1 LEAQNFKMVDT
12 KRIAVIRIKG
22 KPGMKHDV
30 KSTFEKLRLY
40 NKNTCVI
47 IPNTPSFIGM
57 LEKIKNDAT
66 WGELDESTCVE
77 LLSKRGKLP
86 GNKPLTDDYLKEKNK
101 SDIAGFSK
109 DFMTFKKD
117 LKDVPGLKN
126 FFRLN
131 PPRKGF
137 ERKGIKV
144 PFAQGGVLGYR
155 MNRIN
160 DLLMRML

>member
-1 LEAQNFKMVDT
+1 MVET

-47 IPNTPSFIGM
+47 IANTPSFIGM

-66 WGELDESTCVE
+66 WGELDEKTCAE

-86 GNKPLTDDYLKEKNK
+86 GNKPLTDEYTKTKIK

-109 DFMTFKKD
+109 DFMTFKKEF
-117 LKDVPGLKN
+117 KDVPGLKN

-155 MNRIN
+155 MKKIN
-160 DLLMRML
+160 DLLTRML

>member
-1 LEAQNFKMVDT
+1 MAEDK

-22 KPGMKHDV
+22 KPGMRHDV
-30 KSTFEKLRLY
+30 KATFEKLRLY

-47 IPNTPSFIGM
+47 IPNTPTYIGM

-66 WGELDESTCVE
+66 WGEIDEATCTD
-77 LLSKRGKLP
+77 LLAKRGKLP
-86 GNKPLTDDYLKEKNK
+86 GNKALTDAYLKEKSK
-101 SDIAGFSK
+101 TDIASFTK
-109 DFMTFKKD
+109 DFMSFKKE

-131 PPRKGF
+131 PPRQGF

-155 MNRIN
+155 MTKIN
-160 DLLMRML
+160 DILSRMI